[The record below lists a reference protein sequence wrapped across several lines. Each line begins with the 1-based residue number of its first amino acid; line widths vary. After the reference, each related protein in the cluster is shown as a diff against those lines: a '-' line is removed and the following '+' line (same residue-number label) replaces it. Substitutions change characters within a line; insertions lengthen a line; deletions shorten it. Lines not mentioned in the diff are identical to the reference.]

1 MRNILKTLWNALV
14 YVSILYL
21 FTNGII
27 EFLDTICENDSEEND
42 LVLILFTIVKGF
54 LEFSKNP
61 YFLYFFTL
69 LNI

>member
-27 EFLDTICENDSEEND
+27 EFLDAICENDNEEN
-42 LVLILFTIVKGF
+42 
-54 LEFSKNP
+54 EN
-61 YFLYFFTL
+61 
-69 LNI
+69 